1 MSCSCV
7 EESPLLVSLV
17 RGQNEQTGWSPA
29 KLLWSSGN
37 NQDLQ
42 NSISELVQPRS
53 IVCVDIRKLACGY
66 WRGVPNKVAGECMI
80 AIINVLSM
88 FSNRL

>member
-17 RGQNEQTGWSPA
+17 GV
-29 KLLWSSGN
+29 KLLLWSSGN

-53 IVCVDIRKLACGY
+53 IVCVDRHELACGY